1 MKKRKTIA
9 PKPAALKPLPK
20 IDAESI
26 LRQLAEMRSKI
37 PHLDDETAA
46 AARKILSERRT
57 SDVDRDVTSMDDFD
71 YLSVADGLESLATE
85 LGYAIDRMNKK
96 LVADALKVYYHAEEL
111 SRDGEHPE
119 LIPVVEAM
127 RAAYLK
133 DFGKPIPPKPKE
145 EG

>member
-1 MKKRKTIA
+1 MT
-9 PKPAALKPLPK
+9 
-20 IDAESI
+20 
-26 LRQLAEMRSKI
+26 
-37 PHLDDETAA
+37 
-46 AARKILSERRT
+46 
-57 SDVDRDVTSMDDFD
+57 DFD

-85 LGYAIDRMNKK
+85 LGYAIDRMNTK

-127 RAAYLK
+127 RVAYLK

>member
-1 MKKRKTIA
+1 MKKRKTVA

-46 AARKILSERRT
+46 AARKILGERRA
-57 SDVDRDVTSMDDFD
+57 SDIDRDVTSMTDFD

-85 LGYAIDRMNKK
+85 TPMRPMIPAGSPLPSRGFQVAPPSID
-96 LVADALKVYYHAEEL
+96 L
-111 SRDGEHPE
+111 
-119 LIPVVEAM
+119 
-127 RAAYLK
+127 
-133 DFGKPIPPKPKE
+133 
-145 EG
+145 